1 MNLVDIVGGK
11 VIIHPDLYFIPAFRN
26 LYNNDTSKNKKYQED
41 IITYIVLMWKYNSP
55 YYDSMDAS
63 TREKKLK
70 EQIFNDAEYELD
82 ELAKVCEAEYK
93 EFQYTRILKMLDAQL
108 GKLDS
113 VTQWYVE
120 SINDTLDEKKI
131 KDLLAGMA
139 STSNVIK
146 SIESL
151 KTMVKAE
158 QVAMGKV
165 KGDAKVNPYELA
177 K

>member
-11 VIIHPDLYFIPAFRN
+11 VVIHPDLYFIPAFKN
-26 LYNNDTSKNKKYQED
+26 LYNNDTSKDKKYQED

-55 YYDSMDAS
+55 YYDSMDVS

-70 EQIFNDAEYELD
+70 EQIFNDADYELD

-113 VTQWYVE
+113 A
-120 SINDTLDEKKI
+120 LDEKKI

-158 QVAMGKV
+158 QMAMGKV

>member
-11 VIIHPDLYFIPAFRN
+11 VVIHPDLYFIPAFKN
-26 LYNNDTSKNKKYQED
+26 LYNSDTSKDKKYQED

-55 YYDSMDAS
+55 YYDSMDVS

-70 EQIFNDAEYELD
+70 EQIFNDADYELD

-113 VTQWYVE
+113 VTQWYIE
-120 SINDTLDEKKI
+120 SINDALDEKKI

-158 QVAMGKV
+158 QMAMGKV

>member
-11 VIIHPDLYFIPAFRN
+11 VVIHPDLYFIPAFKN
-26 LYNNDTSKNKKYQED
+26 LYNNDTSKDKKYQED

-55 YYDSMDAS
+55 YYDSMDVS

-70 EQIFNDAEYELD
+70 EQIFNDADYELD

-113 VTQWYVE
+113 VTQWYIE
-120 SINDTLDEKKI
+120 SINDALDEKKI

-158 QVAMGKV
+158 QMTMGKV

>member
-1 MNLVDIVGGK
+1 
-11 VIIHPDLYFIPAFRN
+11 
-26 LYNNDTSKNKKYQED
+26 
-41 IITYIVLMWKYNSP
+41 
-55 YYDSMDAS
+55 MDVS

-70 EQIFNDAEYELD
+70 EQIFNDADYELD

-113 VTQWYVE
+113 VTQWYIE
-120 SINDTLDEKKI
+120 SINDALDEKKI

-158 QVAMGKV
+158 QMAMGKV

>member
-11 VIIHPDLYFIPAFRN
+11 VVIHPDLYFIPAFKN
-26 LYNNDTSKNKKYQED
+26 LYNNDTSKDKKYQED

-55 YYDSMDAS
+55 YYDSMDVS

-70 EQIFNDAEYELD
+70 EQIFNDADYELD

-113 VTQWYVE
+113 VTQWYIE
-120 SINDTLDEKKI
+120 SINDALDEKKI

-151 KTMVKAE
+151 KTMVKVE
-158 QVAMGKV
+158 QMAMGKV